1 MENPPAIGGAGRPRL
16 PETSGDTDSAGASA
30 RITSALVSLRK
41 RYTGKGPPRARTYMV
56 GDLVVTVSNECLT
69 VEETTLRD
77 VGEEEQVR
85 HVRDLIH
92 RQMTRDAMRVVESI
106 TRRRVVSFLSQID
119 VDRDLVVDTFLLE
132 S

>member
-1 MENPPAIGGAGRPRL
+1 MADPPAIGGTRRAQP
-16 PETSGDTDSAGASA
+16 PAASGGADNAAASA

-56 GDLVVTVSNECLT
+56 EDLVVCVSNEWLT
-69 VEETTLRD
+69 VEEKTLRD

-85 HVRDLIH
+85 QLRDLIH
-92 RQMTRDAMRVVESI
+92 RQMTRDAVRVVESN
-106 TRRRVVSFLSQID
+106 TGRRVVTFLCQVD
-119 VDRDLVVDTFLLE
+119 VDRDLLVDSFLLE